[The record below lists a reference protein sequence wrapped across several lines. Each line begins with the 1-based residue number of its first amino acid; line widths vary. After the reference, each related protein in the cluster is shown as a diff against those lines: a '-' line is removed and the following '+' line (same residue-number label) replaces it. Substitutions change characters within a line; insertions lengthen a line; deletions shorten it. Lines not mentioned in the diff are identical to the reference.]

1 MRRIILAALLGAALA
16 VIPLAFI
23 PSAAT
28 AIVNGTPN
36 FSHTEAGALY
46 FSDTVDGPKQFACSG
61 ALIDRA
67 AFLTAAHCF
76 ADYYRAN
83 GHLPNAWAT
92 FDQKPTAASTYY
104 SGTISIDPAFL
115 PKLTSRQNV
124 YADDTND
131 IAVLHLSADPGIQ
144 PAMLPTAN
152 ELGAAPHE
160 QTFDV
165 IGYGSTVTFGGGA
178 HAYPSTGERESALLG
193 LHSVTTSWI
202 HEDQNWS
209 AGWGGSCG
217 GDSGAP
223 NYIHGTLVIAATTIT
238 GDMVCRSTNVA
249 LRLDTASARQ
259 FLATQVSYPLP

>member
-1 MRRIILAALLGAALA
+1 MRRLVLAAVLGAA
-16 VIPLAFI
+16 LAFI

-28 AIVNGTPN
+28 AMVNGTSD

-46 FSDTVDGPKQFACSG
+46 FSDTVNGPKQFACSG
-61 ALIDRA
+61 TLIDHT

-104 SGTISIDPAFL
+104 KAGSIAIDPAFV

-152 ELGAAPHE
+152 ELGTAPRG

-165 IGYGSTVTFGGGA
+165 LGYGSTVTFGGGA
-178 HAYPSTGERESALLG
+178 HTYPPTGERESALLG
-193 LHSVTTSWI
+193 LNSVTTGWI

-209 AGWGGSCG
+209 AGWGGACG
-217 GDSGAP
+217 GDSGGP
-223 NYIHGTLVIAATTIT
+223 NYIHGTHVIAATTIT

-249 LRLDTASARQ
+249 LRLDTPSARQ

>member
-1 MRRIILAALLGAALA
+1 MRRLLPAA
-16 VIPLAFI
+16 VIAAALAFI
-23 PSAAT
+23 PSAAS
-28 AIVNGTPN
+28 AMVNATPD
-36 FSHTEAGALY
+36 FSHPEAGALY

-61 ALIDRA
+61 ALIDRT

-83 GHLPNAWAT
+83 GDLPNAWVT
-92 FDQKPTAASTYY
+92 FDQQPTAASTYY
-104 SGTISIDPAFL
+104 SGSIAIDPAFV

-124 YADDTND
+124 YANDTHD
-131 IAVLHLSADPGIQ
+131 IAVVHLSADPGIQ
-144 PAMLPTAN
+144 PATLPAAN
-152 ELGAAPHE
+152 ELGTVMHE

-165 IGYGSTVTFGGGA
+165 LGYGSTVTFGGGA
-178 HAYPSTGERESALLG
+178 HTYPPTGERESALLG
-193 LHSVTTSWI
+193 LNSVTTGWI

-209 AGWGGSCG
+209 AGWGGACG
-217 GDSGAP
+217 GDSGGP
-223 NYIHGTLVIAATTIT
+223 NYLHGTHVIAATTIT

>member
-1 MRRIILAALLGAALA
+1 MRRLVTAAVLGAA
-16 VIPLAFI
+16 LAFI

-28 AIVNGTPN
+28 AMVNGTPD
-36 FSHTEAGALY
+36 SLHPEAGALY
-46 FSDTVDGPKQFACSG
+46 FSDPNGTKQFACSG
-61 ALIDRA
+61 ALIDDKV
-67 AFLTAAHCF
+67 FLTAAHCF

-83 GHLPNAWAT
+83 GQLPNAWVT
-92 FDQKPTAASTYY
+92 FEQKPTAASTYY
-104 SGTISIDPAFL
+104 SGTIEIDPTFV

-124 YADDTND
+124 YANDTND

-152 ELGAAPHE
+152 ELGTAPHG

-165 IGYGSTVTFGGGA
+165 LGYGSTVTFGGAA
-178 HAYPSTGERESALLG
+178 HTYPPTGERESALLG
-193 LHSVTTSWI
+193 LNSVTNSWI

-209 AGWGGSCG
+209 AGWGGACG
-217 GDSGAP
+217 GDSGGP
-223 NYIHGTLVIAATTIT
+223 NYLHGTHVIAATTIT

-249 LRLDTASARQ
+249 LRLDTPSARQ

>member
-1 MRRIILAALLGAALA
+1 M
-16 VIPLAFI
+16 VN
-23 PSAAT
+23 AT
-28 AIVNGTPN
+28 PD
-36 FSHTEAGALY
+36 FSHPEAGALY

-61 ALIDRA
+61 ALIDRT

-83 GHLPNAWAT
+83 GDLPKAWVT
-92 FDQKPTAASTYY
+92 FDQQPTAASTFY
-104 SGTISIDPAFL
+104 SGTIAIDPAFV

-124 YADDTND
+124 YANDTHD
-131 IAVLHLSADPGIQ
+131 IAVVHLSADPGIQ
-144 PAMLPTAN
+144 PAMLPSAN
-152 ELGAAPHE
+152 ELGTVTRD

-165 IGYGSTVTFGGGA
+165 LGYGSTVTFGGGA
-178 HAYPSTGERESALLG
+178 HTYPPTGQRESALLG
-193 LHSVTTSWI
+193 LNSVTTSWV

-209 AGWGGSCG
+209 AGWGGACG
-217 GDSGAP
+217 GDSGGP
-223 NYIHGTLVIAATTIT
+223 NYLQGTHVIAATTIT

>member
-1 MRRIILAALLGAALA
+1 MLDEGATPDRIRSVMRRNVEGEPEGRVDVFDGPTYLRVTCASMRRLVLGAVLGAA
-16 VIPLAFI
+16 LAFI

-28 AIVNGTPN
+28 AMVNGTPD

-46 FSDTVDGPKQFACSG
+46 FSDTVNGPKQFACSG
-61 ALIDRA
+61 ALIDHT

-104 SGTISIDPAFL
+104 KAGSIAIDPAFV

-152 ELGAAPHE
+152 ELDTAPHG

-165 IGYGSTVTFGGGA
+165 LGYGSTVTFGGGA
-178 HAYPSTGERESALLG
+178 HTYPPPASGSPLCSGSTA
-193 LHSVTTSWI
+193 
-202 HEDQNWS
+202 
-209 AGWGGSCG
+209 
-217 GDSGAP
+217 
-223 NYIHGTLVIAATTIT
+223 
-238 GDMVCRSTNVA
+238 
-249 LRLDTASARQ
+249 
-259 FLATQVSYPLP
+259 